1 MIWTNLS
8 LTQEQNLMK
17 QHTLW
22 TYSLALDT
30 NLLSSLVL
38 GYSKDYKTQKQHVLR
53 IVLILN
59 SGQSHDRKN
68 AFVAFKKFLKLF
80 PHIIFSILITCQLN
94 FEITV
99 SLSSSICHPK
109 KFDTHCLS
117 RIITKVSCH
126 HYITLKFG
134 WCYLSTAYIFLIIHL
149 CIFITQDLNNFES
162 IKKKCTKTFSLYQWG
177 WISR

>member
-38 GYSKDYKTQKQHVLR
+38 GYSKDYKTQKPHVLR

-59 SGQSHDRKN
+59 SGQS
-68 AFVAFKKFLKLF
+68 
-80 PHIIFSILITCQLN
+80 
-94 FEITV
+94 
-99 SLSSSICHPK
+99 
-109 KFDTHCLS
+109 
-117 RIITKVSCH
+117 
-126 HYITLKFG
+126 
-134 WCYLSTAYIFLIIHL
+134 
-149 CIFITQDLNNFES
+149 
-162 IKKKCTKTFSLYQWG
+162 TKTHLWPSENF
-177 WISR
+177 